1 MKKGIYLGIDTEFTG
16 QHPHKNALIELAM
29 IVLDKDLKEIAH
41 FQTLVQVP
49 EGAEI
54 TKESMSINKLDL
66 EKVEAEGVSY
76 AKLVQ
81 QITKFIKKHFED
93 KPILFAHFITM
104 DFAYLNYIFG
114 TVDKDNLFWKELI
127 GHNVID
133 TKVLANTINLLQIR
147 KGQEPT
153 FKSTSLS
160 NKGGLTDVLGITDYE
175 AHTALGDAR
184 ATRQVLIKLLDI
196 LDTI

>member
-1 MKKGIYLGIDTEFTG
+1 MKKGFYLGIDSEFTG

-29 IVLDKDLKEIAH
+29 IVLDKNLKEIAH
-41 FQTLVQVP
+41 YQTLVQVP
-49 EGAEI
+49 AGFEI
-54 TKESMSINKLDL
+54 TKESMAINKLDL
-66 EKVEAEGVSY
+66 ARVEAEGISY
-76 AKLVQ
+76 TKLVQ
-81 QITKFIKKHFED
+81 QMTRFVQKHFAD

-114 TVDKDNLFWKELI
+114 SVNKDNLFWKELI

-147 KGQEPT
+147 KGQEPM

-160 NKGGLTDVLGITDYE
+160 NPGGLTDVLDIRDYE
-175 AHTALGDAR
+175 PHTALGDVR
-184 ATRQVLIKLLDI
+184 ATKQVMVKLLDI
-196 LDTI
+196 LDKV

>member
-1 MKKGIYLGIDTEFTG
+1 MKNGVYLGIDTEFTG

-41 FQTLVQVP
+41 FQTLVHVP

-66 EKVEAEGVSY
+66 DKVEAEGISY

-81 QITKFIKKHFED
+81 QIIKFVKKHFDE
-93 KPILFAHFITM
+93 KPILFAHFIPM

-114 TVDKDNLFWKELI
+114 SVDKDKLFWKELI
-127 GHNVID
+127 GHNIID
-133 TKVLANTINLLQIR
+133 TKVLANSINLLQIR
-147 KGQEPT
+147 KGHKPV

-160 NKGGLTDVLGITDYE
+160 NKGGLTEILGVSDYE
-175 AHTALGDAR
+175 AHTALGDIR
-184 ATRQVLIKLLDI
+184 ATREVLIKLLDI
-196 LDTI
+196 LNKI

>member
-1 MKKGIYLGIDTEFTG
+1 MKNGVYLGIDTEFTG

-41 FQTLVQVP
+41 YQTLVQVP
-49 EGAEI
+49 AGFEI
-54 TKESMSINKLDL
+54 TKESMAINKLDL
-66 EKVEAEGVSY
+66 ARVEAEGVSY

-81 QITKFIKKHFED
+81 QMTRFVQKHFED

-114 TVDKDNLFWKELI
+114 SVNKDKLFWKELI
-127 GHNVID
+127 GHNVIE

-147 KGQEPT
+147 KGQELM

-160 NKGGLTDVLGITDYE
+160 NPGGLTDVLDIRDYE
-175 AHTALGDAR
+175 AHTALGDVR
-184 ATRQVLIKLLDI
+184 ATKQVMVKLLDI
-196 LDTI
+196 LDKV

>member
-1 MKKGIYLGIDTEFTG
+1 MKKGVYLGIDAEFTG

-41 FQTLVQVP
+41 YQTLVQVP
-49 EGAEI
+49 EGFEI
-54 TKESMSINKLDL
+54 TEEAMRVNKLDL
-66 EKVEAEGVSY
+66 ERVEAEGVSY
-76 AKLVQ
+76 AELVQ
-81 QITKFIKKHFED
+81 QIIKFVRKYFKD

-114 TVDKDNLFWKELI
+114 SVDKDKLFWKELI

-133 TKVLANTINLLQIR
+133 TKVLANTINLLQIN
-147 KGQEPT
+147 KGKEPM

-160 NKGGLTDVLGITDYE
+160 NPGGLTDIFN
-175 AHTALGDAR
+175 
-184 ATRQVLIKLLDI
+184 IKDSLD
-196 LDTI
+196 

>member
-1 MKKGIYLGIDTEFTG
+1 MKNGVYLGIDTEFTG

-41 FQTLVQVP
+41 YQTLVQVP
-49 EGAEI
+49 AGFEI
-54 TKESMSINKLDL
+54 TKESMAINKLDL
-66 EKVEAEGVSY
+66 ARVEAEGVSY

-81 QITKFIKKHFED
+81 QMTRFVQKHFED

-114 TVDKDNLFWKELI
+114 SVNKDKLFWKELI

-147 KGQEPT
+147 KGQELM

-160 NKGGLTDVLGITDYE
+160 NPGGLTDVLDIRDYE
-175 AHTALGDAR
+175 AHTALGDVR
-184 ATRQVLIKLLDI
+184 ATKQVMVKLLDI
-196 LDTI
+196 LDKV

>member
-1 MKKGIYLGIDTEFTG
+1 MKNGVYLGIDTEFTG

-41 FQTLVQVP
+41 YQTLVQVP
-49 EGAEI
+49 AGFEI
-54 TKESMSINKLDL
+54 TKESMAINKLDL
-66 EKVEAEGVSY
+66 ARVEAEGVSY
-76 AKLVQ
+76 TKLVQ
-81 QITKFIKKHFED
+81 QMTRFVQKHFED

-114 TVDKDNLFWKELI
+114 SVNKDKLFWKELI

-133 TKVLANTINLLQIR
+133 TKVLANTINLLQIH
-147 KGQEPT
+147 KGQEPM

-160 NKGGLTDVLGITDYE
+160 NPGGLTDVLDIRDYE
-175 AHTALGDAR
+175 AHTALGDVR
-184 ATRQVLIKLLDI
+184 ATQQVMVKLLDI
-196 LDTI
+196 LDKV

>member
-1 MKKGIYLGIDTEFTG
+1 MKKGLYLGIDAEFTG
-16 QHPHKNALIELAM
+16 QHPHKNALIQIAM

-41 FQTLVQVP
+41 YQTLVQIP
-49 EGAEI
+49 EGFEV
-54 TKESMSINKLDL
+54 TEESMKINKIDID
-66 EKVEAEGVSY
+66 KVEAEGVSY
-76 AKLVQ
+76 DKLVK
-81 QITKFIKKHFED
+81 QITKFVRKYFED

-114 TVDKDNLFWKELI
+114 SVGQDNLFWKDLI

-133 TKVLANTINLLQIR
+133 TKVLANTINLIQIH
-147 KGQEPT
+147 KGKDPI

-160 NKGGLTDVLGITDYE
+160 NPGGLTDTLGITNYE
-175 AHTALGDAR
+175 AHTALGDVR
-184 ATRQVLIKLLDI
+184 ATREVLVKLLDI

>member
-1 MKKGIYLGIDTEFTG
+1 MKKGLYLGIDAEFTG
-16 QHPHKNALIELAM
+16 QHPHKNALIQIAM

-41 FQTLVQVP
+41 YQTLVQIP
-49 EGAEI
+49 EGFEV
-54 TKESMSINKLDL
+54 TEESMKINKIDID
-66 EKVEAEGVSY
+66 KVEADGVSY
-76 AKLVQ
+76 DKLVK
-81 QITKFIKKHFED
+81 QITKFVRKYFED

-114 TVDKDNLFWKELI
+114 SVGQDNLFWKDLI

-133 TKVLANTINLLQIR
+133 TKVLANTINLIQIH
-147 KGQEPT
+147 KGKDPI

-160 NKGGLTDVLGITDYE
+160 NPGGLTDTLGITNYE
-175 AHTALGDAR
+175 AHTALGDVR
-184 ATRQVLIKLLDI
+184 ATREVLVKLLDI

>member
-1 MKKGIYLGIDTEFTG
+1 MKKGLYLGIDAEFTG
-16 QHPHKNALIELAM
+16 QHPHKNALIQIAM

-41 FQTLVQVP
+41 YQTLVQIP
-49 EGAEI
+49 EGFEV
-54 TKESMSINKLDL
+54 TEESMKINKIDI

-76 AKLVQ
+76 DKLVK
-81 QITKFIKKHFED
+81 QITKFVRKYFED
-93 KPILFAHFITM
+93 KPILCAHFITM

-114 TVDKDNLFWKELI
+114 SVGQDNLFWKDLI

-133 TKVLANTINLLQIR
+133 TKVLANTINLIQIH
-147 KGQEPT
+147 KGKDPI

-160 NKGGLTDVLGITDYE
+160 NPGGLTDTLGITNYE
-175 AHTALGDAR
+175 AHTALGDIR
-184 ATRQVLIKLLDI
+184 ATREVLIKLLDI

>member
-1 MKKGIYLGIDTEFTG
+1 MKKGVYLGIDAEFTG

-29 IVLDKDLKEIAH
+29 IVLDDNLKEIAH
-41 FQTLVQVP
+41 YQTLVQVP
-49 EGAEI
+49 AGFEI
-54 TKESMSINKLDL
+54 TKESMAINKLDL

-81 QITKFIKKHFED
+81 QITKFVKNHFED

-114 TVDKDNLFWKELI
+114 SVDKDKLFWKELI

-133 TKVLANTINLLQIR
+133 TKVLANTINLLQTH
-147 KGQEPT
+147 KGKDPM

-160 NKGGLTDVLGITDYE
+160 NPGGLTDTLDIKDYE
-175 AHTALGDAR
+175 AHTALGDIR
-184 ATRQVLIKLLDI
+184 ATKQVMVKLLDI
-196 LDTI
+196 LCTM

>member
-1 MKKGIYLGIDTEFTG
+1 MKNGVYLGIDTEFTG

-41 FQTLVQVP
+41 YQTLVQVP
-49 EGAEI
+49 AGFEI
-54 TKESMSINKLDL
+54 TKESMAINKLDL
-66 EKVEAEGVSY
+66 ARVEAEGVSY

-81 QITKFIKKHFED
+81 QMTRFVQKHFED

-114 TVDKDNLFWKELI
+114 SVNKDKLFWKELI

-147 KGQEPT
+147 KGQELM

-160 NKGGLTDVLGITDYE
+160 NPGGLTDVLDIRDYE
-175 AHTALGDAR
+175 AHTALGDIR
-184 ATRQVLIKLLDI
+184 ATKQVLVELLDI
-196 LDTI
+196 LNKI

>member
-1 MKKGIYLGIDTEFTG
+1 MKKGVYLGVDAEFTG

-29 IVLDKDLKEIAH
+29 IVLDKDLKEIADY
-41 FQTLVQVP
+41 QTLVQIP
-49 EGAEI
+49 EGFEI

-66 EKVEAEGVSY
+66 ERVETEGVSY
-76 AKLVQ
+76 KKLVS
-81 QITKFIKKHFED
+81 QITKFVTKNFED

-114 TVDKDNLFWKELI
+114 SVDKDKLFWKELI

-133 TKVLANTINLLQIR
+133 TKVLANTINLLQTR
-147 KGQEPT
+147 KGQEPM

-160 NKGGLTDVLGITDYE
+160 NPGGLTDVLGITDYE
-175 AHTALGDAR
+175 AHTALGDIR
-184 ATRQVLIKLLDI
+184 ATKQVMVKLLDVLGKI
-196 LDTI
+196 

>member
-1 MKKGIYLGIDTEFTG
+1 MKNGVYLGIDTEFTG

-41 FQTLVQVP
+41 YQTLVQVP
-49 EGAEI
+49 AGFEI
-54 TKESMSINKLDL
+54 TKESMAINKLDL
-66 EKVEAEGVSY
+66 ARVEAEGVSY
-76 AKLVQ
+76 TKLVQ
-81 QITKFIKKHFED
+81 QMTRFVQKHFED

-114 TVDKDNLFWKELI
+114 SVNKDKLFWKELI

-133 TKVLANTINLLQIR
+133 TKVLANTINLLKIR
-147 KGQEPT
+147 KGQEPM

-160 NKGGLTDVLGITDYE
+160 NPGGLTDVLDIRDYE
-175 AHTALGDAR
+175 AHTALGDVR
-184 ATRQVLIKLLDI
+184 ATQQVMVKLLDI
-196 LDTI
+196 LDKV

>member
-1 MKKGIYLGIDTEFTG
+1 VKKGIYLGIDTEFTG

-29 IVLDKDLKEIAH
+29 IVLDENLQEIAH
-41 FQTLVQVP
+41 YQTLVKVP
-49 EGAEI
+49 IGAEI

-66 EKVEAEGVSY
+66 KKVESEGVSY
-76 AKLVQ
+76 SKLVQ
-81 QITKFIKKHFED
+81 QITKFVQKHFED

-114 TVDKDNLFWKELI
+114 SVDKDKLFWKELI

-133 TKVLANTINLLQIR
+133 TKVLANTINLLKIR
-147 KGQEPT
+147 KDQKPI

-160 NKGGLTDVLGITDYE
+160 NPGGLTDVLEIKDYE
-175 AHTALGDAR
+175 AHTALGDIR
-184 ATRQVLIKLLDI
+184 ATKQVMVKLLDI
-196 LDTI
+196 LDKT